1 MRQITD
7 GLQSLVARDFQFTH
21 PRDSAGD
28 LVAVIGI
35 RPHRGVIDI
44 LQLFS
49 EDDADAVRVPGDE
62 PDVLFPKNVLWRTT
76 GPAQHVIAA
85 LLDLADP
92 AAEIGTRAPGCWIP
106 THAGSSS
113 WLAASA

>member
-62 PDVLFPKNVLWRTT
+62 PDVLFPKRVLWRAT
-76 GPAQHVIAA
+76 GSAQHVIEA
-85 LLDLADP
+85 LLALAQPTPDTSV
-92 AAEIGTRAPGCWIP
+92 GSSGCWIP